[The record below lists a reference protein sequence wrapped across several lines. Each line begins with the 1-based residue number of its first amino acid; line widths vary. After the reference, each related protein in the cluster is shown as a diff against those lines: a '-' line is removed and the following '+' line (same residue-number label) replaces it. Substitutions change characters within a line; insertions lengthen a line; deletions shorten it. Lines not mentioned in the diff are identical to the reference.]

1 MTQVSL
7 FLFMCG
13 ILLNLKLVLNHGSIF
28 KKQDKETS
36 HFFYNLLF
44 NLWEA
49 VSLSPCNAAL
59 LT

>member
-13 ILLNLKLVLNHGSIF
+13 ILLNLKPVLNHGSIF

-44 NLWEA
+44 NL
-49 VSLSPCNAAL
+49 
-59 LT
+59 